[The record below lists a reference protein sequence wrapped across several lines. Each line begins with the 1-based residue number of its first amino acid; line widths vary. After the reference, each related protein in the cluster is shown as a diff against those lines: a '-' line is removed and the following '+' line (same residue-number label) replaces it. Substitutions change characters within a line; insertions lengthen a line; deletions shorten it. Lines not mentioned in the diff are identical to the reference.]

1 MIKLRV
7 KHIFDVLVSFLS
19 SLIFFLEK
27 VPKMKLIPNKNII
40 RGARTGEIEGGD
52 VVNLSPWTD
61 YDKQMTRTGYD
72 L

>member
-1 MIKLRV
+1 
-7 KHIFDVLVSFLS
+7 
-19 SLIFFLEK
+19 
-27 VPKMKLIPNKNII
+27 MKLIPNKNII